1 MWVSLL
7 LPVLS
12 EALLMT
18 SLELSLGSTVLTLTL
33 SEVLSGMSWLAFL
46 LGGSYLGAS
55 GVISMS
61 HAFLLKDL
69 ETFVLML
76 L

>member
-18 SLELSLGSTVLTLTL
+18 SLELSLGSTVPTLTL
-33 SEVLSGMSWLAFL
+33 LEVLSEMSWLAFL
-46 LGGSYLGAS
+46 LGGSCLGAS

-61 HAFLLKDL
+61 LAFLLKDL
-69 ETFVLML
+69 EMFVLML

>member
-46 LGGSYLGAS
+46 LGESCLGAL

-61 HAFLLKDL
+61 HVFLLRDR
-69 ETFVLML
+69 EMFVLTL